1 MTGPIKPTVLVALIV
16 VLAVLY
22 APAPAVAQTT
32 TTTTATTAPAH
43 PASSHPVGIRFESWG
58 PDVGLSSNPDQVWA
72 GVHFNLGYFAKDV
85 RFRPVASI
93 GFGDDVTLLQA
104 AGEVHYIF
112 SKVQVWKPYVGGGLG
127 LDYADFKGGR
137 SDEGSDTDLSIYAV
151 GGVETKLRSGA
162 AFGFEAKIG
171 FGDDDPDLKVGV
183 LWSF

>member
-1 MTGPIKPTVLVALIV
+1 MKGFMKPTVLVAPIV
-16 VLAVLY
+16 VLAVFY
-22 APAPAVAQTT
+22 APSTAVAQTT
-32 TTTTATTAPAH
+32 TTTTAPAH

-58 PDVGLSSNPDQVWA
+58 PDVGVSSNPDQVWG

-93 GFGDDVTLLQA
+93 GFGDDVTLFQA
-104 AGEVHYIF
+104 AAEVHYVF

-137 SDEGSDTDLSIYAV
+137 SDEGNDTDLSIYAV
-151 GGVETKLRSGA
+151 GGVETKLRSGIG
-162 AFGFEAKIG
+162 FGFEAKVG
-171 FGDDDPDLKVGV
+171 FGDDDPDLKIGV

>member
-1 MTGPIKPTVLVALIV
+1 MNGLMKPTVLVALIV

-22 APAPAVAQTT
+22 APSVAVAQTT
-32 TTTTATTAPAH
+32 TTTTTPAH

-58 PDVGLSSNPDQVWA
+58 VDVGLSSNPDQVWG
-72 GVHFNLGYFAKDV
+72 GVLFNLGYFAKDV

-104 AGEVHYIF
+104 GAEVHYIF

-127 LDYADFKGGR
+127 FDYADFKGDR
-137 SDEGSDTDLSIYAV
+137 DDEGSDTDISIYGV
-151 GGVETKLRSGA
+151 GGVETKLRSGWG
-162 AFGFEAKIG
+162 FGFEAKVG

-183 LWSF
+183 LWTF